1 VVASPNAG
9 ITRQNAADALMPISH
24 NRLTKPPNLFS
35 RVPLCIHEAKR
46 NIRIFSVSCRSAMN
60 FAMESFSEEVG
71 RESRSVSRLAR
82 VLMEAAGVAI
92 EECGD
97 DGR

>member
-1 VVASPNAG
+1 
-9 ITRQNAADALMPISH
+9 
-24 NRLTKPPNLFS
+24 
-35 RVPLCIHEAKR
+35 
-46 NIRIFSVSCRSAMN
+46 MN

-97 DGR
+97 DDADRLQPALLKRKTVVHVRQSTQAQIHHNLEANVTV